1 MVSKENIQFNFC
13 KILASQEVVL
23 YDKHLPPKYHIHIK
37 SFFIITMK
45 DNKKSKLIITKKTY
59 RWYVIYQWDFLLVLI
74 LWD

>member
-13 KILASQEVVL
+13 KILASREVVL

-45 DNKKSKLIITKKTY
+45 DNKKSKLIITKKNPTGGMLFTNEISF
-59 RWYVIYQWDFLLVLI
+59 WY
-74 LWD
+74 